1 MGNQMEQIEKP
12 ASATSPVNV
21 ASKDSAAGNAPE
33 GPPEKKDASNT
44 ASSAPSPLKRG
55 GSVDSKTGGPT
66 KKRKSAVDE
75 EPKNGKPGNEN
86 PVEQIEKPHVVV
98 PASAASSVNVASK
111 DSDAGNAPAG
121 PSEKKDVS
129 NPVTSTPSPLKKE
142 ESVDSKTGGPTN
154 NENPVKQIEKPHEVV
169 PASAASSVNVAS
181 KDGVAGNAPAGP
193 SEKKDASNPAT
204 KAHSPLN
211 KGKKKK
217 STEGIRV
224 KN

>member
-86 PVEQIEKPHVVV
+86 PVEQIEKPH
-98 PASAASSVNVASK
+98 
-111 DSDAGNAPAG
+111 
-121 PSEKKDVS
+121 
-129 NPVTSTPSPLKKE
+129 
-142 ESVDSKTGGPTN
+142 
-154 NENPVKQIEKPHEVV
+154 EVV